1 MLLSHT
7 IITYTIIL
15 PSPEATPLQYFW
27 SSSLKYFN
35 ANKKKTK
42 NQKIF
47 LICSNVFTIKTI
59 ILICIDQE
67 KVYIDIT
74 LGF

>member
-1 MLLSHT
+1 MFYIPSIAAITYEKWLIYKYYMLLSHT

-35 ANKKKTK
+35 AKKKKTK

-47 LICSNVFTIKTI
+47 F
-59 ILICIDQE
+59 
-67 KVYIDIT
+67 
-74 LGF
+74 